1 MGRILLVE
9 DTALVIKAITRLLQ
23 QAGHDIVTAERGDT
37 GLALASSGAFDLAI
51 LDIWVPEINGLDL
64 LRRLKEQQ
72 PQLPVLIISGGG
84 AQPLEISTALAQV
97 GGAAEVLF
105 KPIEADVLL
114 SAVARALGTA
124 SPSA

>member
-9 DTALVIKAITRLLQ
+9 DTALVVKAITRLLQ

-37 GLALASSGAFDLAI
+37 GLALAISGAFDLAI
-51 LDIWVPEINGLDL
+51 LDIWVPGINGLDL

-84 AQPLEISTALAQV
+84 AQPLETSTALAQV
-97 GGAAEVLF
+97 IGAAEVLF

-114 SAVARALGTA
+114 SAVARALGNT